1 MTLTEASAS
10 VKNPHEPCCAIANG
24 LREPPIAKVSAFA
37 LLRRAGVPFGIW
49 VMRLAIPLAAAL
61 AILLRISVARFIHA

>member
-24 LREPPIAKVSAFA
+24 LREPPIAKGSAFA
-37 LLRRAGVPFGIW
+37 LLRRAGVPLRIG
-49 VMRLAIPLAAAL
+49 VMRLAVPLAAAL
-61 AILLRISVARFIHA
+61 AILLGVPVARFIDA